1 MKFTKLNLAL
11 VTGAVAMIISAAFV
25 SPVFGENTSAE
36 QGTVAD
42 ANQCSLPLELYN
54 PEVMANTMADPAKFI
69 QFMTAMSQPETAQK
83 MMACSADAGQWTIMM
98 TNMANPNLMMNA
110 MVPFM
115 NPQTYM
121 NWAAAS
127 MNPMTYQQAMTP
139 FMNPNYYMQWMTAF
153 MNPEFY
159 RPMAEMMDMNEYTNM
174 FESMYKLPVVADAS
188 AAQ

>member
-1 MKFTKLNLAL
+1 
-11 VTGAVAMIISAAFV
+11 
-25 SPVFGENTSAE
+25 
-36 QGTVAD
+36 
-42 ANQCSLPLELYN
+42 
-54 PEVMANTMADPAKFI
+54 
-69 QFMTAMSQPETAQK
+69 
-83 MMACSADAGQWTIMM
+83 MM
-98 TNMANPNLMMNA
+98 TNTWQIPNLMMNA

-121 NWAAAS
+121 NWTAAS

-159 RPMAEMMDMNEYTNM
+159 RPMAEMMDMNEYTKM